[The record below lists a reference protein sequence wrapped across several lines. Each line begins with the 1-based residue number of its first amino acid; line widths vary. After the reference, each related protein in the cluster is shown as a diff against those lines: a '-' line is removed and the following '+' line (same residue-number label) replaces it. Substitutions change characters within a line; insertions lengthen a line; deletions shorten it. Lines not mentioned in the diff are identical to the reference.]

1 MSLFFLAMTELGS
14 PVLWPAGDTHTVEY
28 AELSPNVPAELVPL
42 VPKLRRLAQLGDA
55 MGSLQAADGSTADEE
70 AARGIAA
77 ASAKLLNE
85 IAAAEEISPE
95 TAETIRLRA
104 DALTNGTSRESVAR
118 REAALGDPQPLTV
131 ICGPMGTWRPKTR
144 TPLHSVV
151 AATRH
156 EGGDRLIAETDAKS
170 KTALAAVGEKLG
182 LEGLDV
188 KGVYPMQ
195 VCDLIA
201 CGGEANTFPKHF
213 AYFLPEDEDVDDPDA
228 EKKTILFRNAYALR
242 HEKISRR
249 LGEAM
254 LVGPRPSEDVDPA
267 EVLVMWL
274 RGHDIAHAV
283 TLPGDGRA
291 GAEDLEEPEAFYALA
306 EVIADTYGGL
316 MSMTPE
322 WLEAAGAT
330 REDVAAIVMAEMLH
344 YVRRGPWLWGDA
356 GAAFIELSFLEQ
368 GGYVT
373 VDEEARIHF
382 DTEGVV
388 AGLEALAKAL
398 ATEVIAAPDAATV
411 ERFLEQHSWE
421 REGGA
426 KRVLEALRG
435 GAVGDVPTALAY
447 A

>member
-1 MSLFFLAMTELGS
+1 MTEQGS

-28 AELSPNVPAELVPL
+28 AELSPNVPDELAPL

-55 MGSLQAADGSTADEE
+55 MNGLQAADGSAADEE

-85 IAAAEEISPE
+85 IAADDEVTPE
-95 TAETIRLRA
+95 AAETIRLRA
-104 DALTNGTSRESVAR
+104 DALTNGTSREAVAR

-144 TPLHSVV
+144 TPLHSVI

-156 EGGDRLIAETDAKS
+156 EKGDRLISKTDAGAKA
-170 KTALAAVGEKLG
+170 ALAAVGERLG

-188 KGVYPMQ
+188 QGTYPMQ
-195 VCDLIA
+195 ICDLIA

-213 AYFLPEDEDVDDPDA
+213 AYFLPEDEDVNDPDA

-242 HEKISRR
+242 YEKIGRR

-283 TLPGDGRA
+283 TLPGDGKVKP
-291 GAEDLEEPEAFYALA
+291 EDLKEPEAYYALDEA
-306 EVIADTYGGL
+306 IADTFGGL

-330 REDVAAIVMAEMLH
+330 REDVAAIVMAEMLQ

-373 VDEEARIHF
+373 VDEDAKIHF
-382 DTEGVV
+382 DTDGVQ

-398 ATEVIAAPDAATV
+398 ATEVIAAPDAASV
-411 ERFLEQHSWE
+411 EAFLERHSWE
-421 REGGA
+421 RDSGA
-426 KRVLEALRG
+426 RRVVDALRD
-435 GAVGDVPTALAY
+435 GAAGNVPTALAY

>member
-1 MSLFFLAMTELGS
+1 MTENGC

-28 AELSPNVPAELVPL
+28 AALEPSVPAELTPL

-70 AARGIAA
+70 AAREIAV
-77 ASAKLLNE
+77 ASARLLNE
-85 IAAAEEISPE
+85 IAAAEEVSPE
-95 TAETIRLRA
+95 AAETMRLRA
-104 DALTNGTSRESVAR
+104 DALTNGTSREAVAR
-118 REAALGDPQPLTV
+118 REAGLADPQPLTV

-144 TPLHSVV
+144 MPLHSVV

-156 EGGDRLIAETDAKS
+156 EEGDRLIAGTDS
-170 KTALAAVGEKLG
+170 KAEAALAAVGKRLG

-188 KGVYPMQ
+188 KSIYPLQ
-195 VCDLIA
+195 VVDLIA

-228 EKKTILFRNAYALR
+228 EKKTILFRNAYGLR
-242 HEKISRR
+242 YSRISRR

-254 LVGPRPSEDVDPA
+254 LVGPRPSEDADVA
-267 EVLVMWL
+267 SILVMWL
-274 RGHDIAHAV
+274 RGHDIAHGV
-283 TLPGDGRA
+283 TLPGDGRV
-291 GAEDLEEPEAFYALA
+291 GAEDLEEPESFYALA
-306 EVIADTYGGL
+306 EVIADTFGGL
-316 MSMTPE
+316 MALTPE
-322 WLEAAGAT
+322 WLEVAGAS

-388 AGLEALAKAL
+388 AGLEALAKEL
-398 ATEVIAAPDAATV
+398 ATEVVVAPDAATV
-411 ERFLEQHSWE
+411 HRFLERHSWE
-421 REGGA
+421 RDGGA
-426 KRVLEALRG
+426 PRVLEALRG
-435 GAVGDVPTALAY
+435 GRVGDVPTALAY